1 MNITLILVIII
12 FILKIAGGYKRGMA
26 KEVSGLV
33 ALAVTFLALSLVI
46 MLFSSF
52 EAGETTN
59 TFYSIILL
67 VFLGIVYGVVKL
79 FLKSA
84 RAVSQLPILSFLDHV
99 FGIVIGG
106 LKAVLLIW
114 ILFMLCAGNYLGP
127 VTTIMQMDIQESTF
141 LKLIYSY
148 NIFLH

>member
-12 FILKIAGGYKRGMA
+12 FILKITGGYKRGMA
-26 KEVSGLV
+26 KEISGLV
-33 ALAVTFLALSLVI
+33 ALVMTLLTLALVI

-59 TFYSIILL
+59 TFYSLLLL
-67 VFLGIVYGVVKL
+67 VILGIVYGVVKL
-79 FLKSA
+79 LLKSA
-84 RAVSQLPILSFLDHV
+84 RAVSHLPILSFFDHV
-99 FGIVIGG
+99 LGMATGII
-106 LKAVLLIW
+106 KAVLLIW

-127 VTTIMQMDIQESTF
+127 VTSIIRDDIQSSTF

-148 NIFLH
+148 NIFLR